1 MFLKELP
8 KISDAEWQIMKI
20 VWKKWPVT
28 ASEIIDNLKFDSE
41 WSSKTIHTLISRL
54 VKKEALG
61 VDKSSPHYLYSPL
74 VSEEE
79 CRRIET
85 KSFLQKVYNG
95 SINLLISSFI
105 KEDKLTKDDI
115 EELQRMINKKKG

>member
-1 MFLKELP
+1 MKELP

-20 VWKKWPVT
+20 IWKKWPIT
-28 ASEIIDNLKFDSE
+28 ASEIIDDLKCDST

-61 VDKSSPHYLYSPL
+61 IEKSSPHYLYSPL

-79 CRRIET
+79 CRREET
-85 KSFLQKVYNG
+85 KSFLQKVYDG
-95 SINLLISSFI
+95 SINLLISNFI
-105 KEDKLTKDDI
+105 KEDKLTKDEI
-115 EELQRMINKKKG
+115 EELQRILNKKKG